1 MVSPQSQAY
10 QGQDEQAI
18 VGDKGLWVE
27 AKTKFKTEG
36 DICVN
41 RVRNRV
47 FHYKRHEM
55 QVKKKKNRR
64 ANEKPVM

>member
-1 MVSPQSQAY
+1 M
-10 QGQDEQAI
+10 

-55 QVKKKKNRR
+55 QVKKKKQ
-64 ANEKPVM
+64 KGK